1 MFAFLLISVQEWVI
15 IATFALN
22 AYVVAVSPFLRKPV
36 VVAAKTT
43 AHVTAHATVKVGKTV
58 AHPIR
63 IAKRVAR
70 EIQ

>member
-1 MFAFLLISVQEWVI
+1 MLALLMISVQEWVI

-36 VVAAKTT
+36 VVAAKT
-43 AHVTAHATVKVGKTV
+43 AVHATEKAGRTV

-63 IAKRVAR
+63 HPIRTVKKVVR
-70 EIQ
+70 EIE